1 MSKYF
6 ALLTNIG
13 AAKLANATA
22 LGNRLNITRMA
33 VGDGGGVLP
42 TPNPAQTKLINEKR
56 RAALNTLSVDP
67 KNPSQI
73 IAEQVI
79 PENEGGFWIREI
91 GLFDDDGNLIA
102 IANCPETYKPQ
113 LQEGSGR
120 IQTVRM
126 ILIVSSTDA
135 VTLKIDPAV
144 VLATRGYVDSA
155 VIEVKAYADSLM
167 KTHLAAADP
176 HPQYAPKASPA
187 LTGKPTAPTA
197 AQASNDTQLAT
208 TAFVKSAVAA
218 LINGS
223 PGALDTLQEL
233 AKALGNDPNF
243 SATVLAELAKKLP
256 LSGGTMSGTLVS
268 SVADALRMVNGG
280 YGVTLRNDGGDFYLL
295 LTDKGDP
302 YGKWNSLRPFRI
314 NLATGDVALGNKV
327 DADTLLE
334 KGQRVYSPNNKPT
347 AADVGA
353 LTDAQAAQKYA
364 RLESPA
370 LIGKPTA
377 PTAVQASNDTQIAT
391 TAFVKSAVAAL
402 VSGSPAALDTLQE
415 LAKALGNDPNFST
428 TVLNA
433 VAGKLAKDQ
442 NGADI
447 PNKDLF
453 VKNIGTVRAFS
464 PGMNIG
470 GGDGAWKTSDFIA
483 SLKTLGA
490 FNHPYWICKGSWYYA
505 GNKTI
510 TDTECGDIHL
520 AGAVIEVAGTENAFT
535 VRITTASSTVGKNAQ
550 FIYVN
555 NGDNY
560 SPGWRRDYNTRN
572 PPTAADVQALPNVGG
587 TLTGGLR
594 ISGAAGGEAL
604 KLDTNSDTGMLFIR
618 GKKNGVNSWYVG
630 KGGSVIDDIM
640 LFSYTHNTGLTLKAD
655 RVEASKPL
663 YVGANSVLTDAAA
676 AQKYALRSI
685 RVNGKPLSADVNLLA
700 GDINT
705 WNKTEADARYL
716 MKGVTVPGTIT
727 ATGSGSGYYWRKYA
741 DGMIEL
747 FGTFETV
754 INASRDVAFPVKL
767 GEVVNITWNEV
778 GGYNGANAFVG
789 RVSSVSGSGFTHH
802 WDVWD
807 SNRYGS
813 GNNQTIHYH
822 VLAKAA

>member
-1 MSKYF
+1 MSAKYF

-13 AAKLANATA
+13 AARLANATA
-22 LGNRLNITRMA
+22 LGSRLNITRMA

-79 PENEGGFWIREI
+79 PENEGGWWIREI

-102 IANCPETYKPQ
+102 VANCPETYKPQ

-144 VLATRGYVDSA
+144 VLATRGYVDNA
-155 VIEVKAYADSLM
+155 VIEVKAYADNLM
-167 KTHLAAADP
+167 RLHLAAADP
-176 HPQYAPKASPA
+176 HPQYASKVSPA

-197 AQASNDTQLAT
+197 AQTANDTQLAT
-208 TAFVKSAVAA
+208 TAFVKAAVSALV
-218 LINGS
+218 NGS

-243 SATVLAELAKKLP
+243 STTMLTELGKKLP
-256 LSGGTMSGTLVS
+256 LAGGTMTGTLVS
-268 SVADALRMVNGG
+268 SVADAVRMVNGG

-295 LTDKGDP
+295 LTDKEDP

-314 NLATGDVALGNKV
+314 NLATGDVALGHRV

-334 KGQRVYSPNNKPT
+334 KSQRVYSPNNKPS

-391 TAFVKSAVAAL
+391 TAFVKAAISAL
-402 VSGSPAALDTLQE
+402 INGSPGALDTLQE
-415 LAKALGNDPNFST
+415 LAQALGNDPNFST
-428 TVLNA
+428 TILNA
-433 VAGKLAKDQ
+433 LAGKLSLTGGKMSGRLETNDIVKVTGAGSALPDSQ
-442 NGADI
+442 GAFLCWNRVNGEGRTDFVNHRGSGRGGFSFWNGNHEALSELLSLTSNGSLYVSGMLYEVGKRVYS
-447 PNKDLF
+447 PNNKPTPED
-453 VKNIGTVRAFS
+453 IGTYSKDEGDARYLRKS
-464 PGMNIG
+464 G
-470 GGDGAWKTSDFIA
+470 G
-483 SLKTLGA
+483 TLSGE
-490 FNHPYWICKGSWYYA
+490 IISTA
-505 GNKTI
+505 GNALRLTTGDYAVMLRNDGGSFYLLLTNK
-510 TDTECGDIHL
+510 GDINGNWNALRPFRIDISNGNVEL
-520 AGAVIEVAGTENAFT
+520 AHNVSVGGNLTEKGQR
-535 VRITTASSTVGKNAQ
+535 V
-550 FIYVN
+550 
-555 NGDNY
+555 Y
-560 SPGWRRDYNTRN
+560 SPSNK
-572 PPTAADVQALPNVGG
+572 PTAADV
-587 TLTGGLR
+587 
-594 ISGAAGGEAL
+594 GA
-604 KLDTNSDTGMLFIR
+604 
-618 GKKNGVNSWYVG
+618 
-630 KGGSVIDDIM
+630 
-640 LFSYTHNTGLTLKAD
+640 
-655 RVEASKPL
+655 
-663 YVGANSVLTDAAA
+663 LTDAQA
-676 AQKYALRSI
+676 AQKYAMRSI

-700 GDINT
+700 GDINA

-716 MKGVTVPGTIT
+716 MKGLTVPGTIT
-727 ATGSGSGYYWRKYA
+727 ATGSGEGYYWRKYA
-741 DGMIEL
+741 DGIIEL

-767 GEVVNITWNEV
+767 GEVLNITWNEV
-778 GGYNGANAFVG
+778 GGYSGANAFVG
-789 RVSSVSGSGFTHH
+789 RVSGVSGTGFTHH

-813 GNNQTIHYH
+813 GNSQTIHYH

>member
-1 MSKYF
+1 MSAKYF
-6 ALLTNIG
+6 VLLTHIG
-13 AAKLANATA
+13 AAKLANATV
-22 LGNRLNITRMA
+22 LGSHLEITHMA
-33 VGDGGGVLP
+33 VGDGGGTLP
-42 TPNPAQTKLINEKR
+42 TPNPAQTALINEKR
-56 RAALNTLSVDP
+56 RAGINTLSVDP
-67 KNPSQI
+67 VNTNQI

-91 GLFDDDGNLIA
+91 GLFDADGDLIA
-102 IANCPETYKPQ
+102 VANCAETYKPL

-135 VTLKIDPAV
+135 VQLKIDPAV
-144 VLATRGYVDSA
+144 VLATRGYVDDA

-167 KTHLAAADP
+167 KIHLAAADP
-176 HPQYAPKASPA
+176 HPQYAPKASPV

-218 LINGS
+218 LINGA

-268 SVADALRMVNGG
+268 STADALRMVNGG

-295 LTDKGDP
+295 LTDKDEP

-314 NLATGDVALGNKV
+314 NLTTGDVALGHNV
-327 DADTLLE
+327 DANTLLE

-353 LTDAQAAQKYA
+353 LTDTQAAKKYA

-415 LAKALGNDPNFST
+415 LAKAIGNDPNFST
-428 TVLNA
+428 TILNA
-433 VAGKLAKDQ
+433 LAGKLSLTGGKMSGRLETNDIVKVTGAGSALPDSQ
-442 NGADI
+442 GAFLCWNRVNGQGRTD
-447 PNKDLF
+447 F
-453 VKNIGTVRAFS
+453 VNHRGS
-464 PGMNIG
+464 GSG
-470 GGDGAWKTSDFIA
+470 GFTFWNGNHEALSELA
-483 SLKTLGA
+483 SLNASGA
-490 FNHPYWICKGSWYYA
+490 LYVSGAMYEA
-505 GNKTI
+505 GKR
-510 TDTECGDIHL
+510 
-520 AGAVIEVAGTENAFT
+520 V
-535 VRITTASSTVGKNAQ
+535 
-550 FIYVN
+550 
-555 NGDNY
+555 Y
-560 SPGWRRDYNTRN
+560 SPNN
-572 PPTAADVQALPNVGG
+572 KPTAADV
-587 TLTGGLR
+587 
-594 ISGAAGGEAL
+594 GA
-604 KLDTNSDTGMLFIR
+604 
-618 GKKNGVNSWYVG
+618 
-630 KGGSVIDDIM
+630 
-640 LFSYTHNTGLTLKAD
+640 
-655 RVEASKPL
+655 
-663 YVGANSVLTDAAA
+663 LTDAQA

-716 MKGVTVPGTIT
+716 MKAATAAAATKLVIPRKLNGTPFDGTKDITVPVTWKLVKEADIDIAVRNSATKVYSGTIDT
-727 ATGSGSGYYWRKYA
+727 GVATTGWTHDEKKYA
-741 DGMIEL
+741 VVLSTRGNMV
-747 FGTFETV
+747 TTSNP
-754 INASRDVAFPVKL
+754 NACVWGATA
-767 GEVVNITWNEV
+767 EVRTLTRFNSSASILIDIYTY
-778 GGYNGANAFVG
+778 GG
-789 RVSSVSGSGFTHH
+789 
-802 WDVWD
+802 
-807 SNRYGS
+807 
-813 GNNQTIHYH
+813 NQTG
-822 VLAKAA
+822 AAVKKWQLWEMT

>member
-144 VLATRGYVDSA
+144 VLATRGYVDDA

-243 SATVLAELAKKLP
+243 SATILAELAKKLP
-256 LSGGTMSGTLVS
+256 LSGGTLTGNLMSTA
-268 SVADALRMVNGG
+268 ADVLRMGYGG
-280 YGVTLRNDGGDFYLL
+280 YSAILRQDGGGFYIL
-295 LTDKGDP
+295 LTNKGDAN
-302 YGKWNSLRPFRI
+302 GAFNSLRPLRI
-314 NLATGDVALGNKV
+314 DMATGNIEFGHNANASV
-327 DADTLLE
+327 LLE

-353 LTDAQAAQKYA
+353 LTDVLAAQKYA
-364 RLESPA
+364 QLESPA

-520 AGAVIEVAGTENAFT
+520 AGAVIEVAGAENAFT

-572 PPTAADVQALPNVGG
+572 PPTAADVQALPSVGG
-587 TLTGGLR
+587 TLTGRLK
-594 ISGAAGGEAL
+594 ISGSLGGEAL
-604 KLDTNSDTGMLFIR
+604 LLDTNSDTEPLYIR
-618 GKKNGVNSWYVG
+618 GQKNGVHSWYVG
-630 KGGSVIDDIM
+630 KGGRDSDDVM
-640 LFSYTHNTGLTLKAD
+640 LSSYTHNTILRLKSD
-655 RVEASKPL
+655 RIEVNKPL
-663 YVGANSVLTDAAA
+663 YIGENSVLTDKEA

-789 RVSSVSGSGFTHH
+789 RVSGVSGSGFTHH